1 VKLLAPDAKPWA
13 DFLTGVGGGSIRHAI
28 ALGAITPDAEGDASK
43 LEKLEALVV
52 VAAHESALTKAASVV
67 LPATSWAEQHGT
79 YVNKQGHKQ
88 KAEKAI
94 EPQGTSRQALLFI
107 ADLATALGHEPT
119 WKKYKDVA
127 AKLDVTPPTTQVVV
141 LPTTATQAV

>member
-1 VKLLAPDAKPWA
+1 VKQLSPDAKPWA
-13 DFLTGVGGGSIRHAI
+13 DFLAGVDGGSIRHAI
-28 ALGAITPDAEGDASK
+28 ALGAITADAEGDAAK

-67 LPATSWAEQHGT
+67 LPATSWAEQNGT
-79 YVNKQGHKQ
+79 YVNKQGMKQ

-94 EPQGTSRQALLFI
+94 EPQGASRQALLFI

-119 WKKYKDVA
+119 WKKPKDVA
-127 AKLDVTPPTTQVVV
+127 TKLEVAEPASKTTI